1 MSKESSTR
9 KRNSAQ
15 FSERDLPPPR
25 RSKGIRSDVSLP
37 LANTS
42 LRRLIYILVAL
53 STLLAFFYT
62 YRTIQ
67 YKKEVGGWWNLL
79 LGRKPPHV
87 AEGTWNSGSS
97 SSGGGNKHEVEDK
110 INDLAAALGLPSHEL
125 ASAIALAVHNYVPPA
140 SLSSIAAKETG
151 SIVEVLV
158 EGAESGDAEKLSV
171 PRGSPTPTP
180 GVVEEIVHGFES
192 FVGME
197 EP

>member
-1 MSKESSTR
+1 MSQATSTR

-15 FSERDLPPPR
+15 LTERDLPPPR
-25 RSKGIRSDVSLP
+25 RSKGIRNDVSLP
-37 LANTS
+37 LENTS
-42 LRRLIYILVAL
+42 LRRLIYILVTL
-53 STLLAFFYT
+53 TTLLGLFYT

-79 LGRKPPHV
+79 LGRRPPHV

-97 SSGGGNKHEVEDK
+97 SGGGSKHDVEDK

-151 SIVEVLV
+151 SVVDVLV
-158 EGAESGDAEKLSV
+158 EGAESGEAEGVTV
-171 PRGSPTPTP
+171 PQRSPKPTP
-180 GVVEEIVHGFES
+180 GVVEEIVNGFET
-192 FVGME
+192 FVGLE

>member
-1 MSKESSTR
+1 MSKATSTR
-9 KRNSAQ
+9 KRNSTQ
-15 FSERDLPPPR
+15 LSERDLPPPR
-25 RSKGIRSDVSLP
+25 RTKGIRDDVSLP
-37 LANTS
+37 LENTS

-53 STLLAFFYT
+53 TTLLGLFYT
-62 YRTIQ
+62 YRTVQ

-87 AEGTWNSGSS
+87 AEGTWKSG
-97 SSGGGNKHEVEDK
+97 SSGGGNKHDVEDK

-151 SIVEVLV
+151 SVVDVLV
-158 EGAESGDAEKLSV
+158 EGAESGQAEGLNV
-171 PRGSPTPTP
+171 PQKSPEPTP
-180 GVVEEIVHGFES
+180 GVVGEIVNGFET
-192 FVGME
+192 FVGLE